1 MHESQYFFGDFI
13 DFEWILAG
21 FRRFFEARNLK
32 NPCFSSGKSLFFQN
46 PRFAQK
52 LAEGPKLMRKC
63 MDLGM
68 GLAGFWPGDTLLGG
82 SGFIFD

>member
-21 FRRFFEARNLK
+21 FRRFFEARNPK
-32 NPCFSSGKSLFFQN
+32 IVFFPKENHYLQN

-63 MDLGM
+63 TDLGM